1 MRKESF
7 DGPKELAEKLS
18 PLLDPK
24 VAHIDDLPHLLQL
37 LYHASLI
44 PEEGRYPRFR
54 VICSS
59 SIYGHSIEF
68 EQPWPPLDSVE
79 AFRRLAPAVSDPNTA
94 LMVSGNARH
103 GFIANNIIDFWEHS
117 IRGDAATGYW
127 RADDALPDGTLTIR
141 VDGPG
146 QLRASVQPGPVLH
159 LRGGRIR
166 ELTAFD
172 KAVTPFR
179 DIVTTL
185 CRQMKETLHA
195 TIGEVETSQE
205 ILEEEF
211 LGIWSAMMSDAIHA
225 RHGAAFVV
233 LPNLDCHCAKPKYRA
248 TCKLFEAFQSTAEL
262 VLKLKPEDIRS
273 LWLLHREHVLRVARM
288 AGRLSATDGAVLFD
302 RRLAMIGFGAKL
314 HSSEA
319 KIPLFLAGS
328 DTEIG
333 DQRFS
338 GMRHK
343 SAANL
348 VQAVPGTIV
357 FVVSQDGDLSA
368 FGSNE
373 KRAEYFPHLD
383 AWSSVSDFL

>member
-7 DGPKELAEKLS
+7 DGPIELAAKLS
-18 PLLDPK
+18 PRLDPHI
-24 VAHIDDLPHLLQL
+24 AHIDDLPHLLQL

-54 VICSS
+54 VICSRE
-59 SIYGHSIEF
+59 IYGHSIEF
-68 EQPWPPLDSVE
+68 ESPWPQIDSVE
-79 AFRRLAPAVSDPNTA
+79 AIRRLAPAVSDPNTA
-94 LMVSGNARH
+94 LMVSGSSRRGFLAR
-103 GFIANNIIDFWEHS
+103 NIIDFWEHS
-117 IRGDAATGYW
+117 IRGDASTGYW
-127 RADDALPDGTLTIR
+127 HADDALPDGTLTIR

-179 DIVTTL
+179 ELVRAL
-185 CRQMKETLHA
+185 CSKMHESLTA
-195 TIGEVETSQE
+195 TYGGMEATQEV
-205 ILEEEF
+205 LEEEF

-225 RHGAAFVV
+225 RYGAAFVV
-233 LPNLDCHCAKPKYRA
+233 LPEADCSCATPKYRA
-248 TCKLFEAFQSTAEL
+248 TCKLFEAFHSTAEL
-262 VLKLKPEDIRS
+262 VLRSRPEDVRS

-302 RRLAMIGFGAKL
+302 RKLAMVGFGAKL
-314 HSSEA
+314 RSSDP
-319 KIPLFLAGS
+319 KVPLFLTS
-328 DTEIG
+328 TQDEIG

-368 FGSNE
+368 FGSDD
-373 KRAEYFPHLD
+373 RRGEYFPHLD